1 MGGDFQGLS
10 MVGNLLPQYFFA
22 DAPPGPNVADFWEM
36 SFGVFCR
43 FQGQKGDFYGVL
55 SVFLIFAKFS
65 MKMINFHPKNCP
77 AGHYFTD
84 S

>member
-36 SFGVFCR
+36 SFGVF
-43 FQGQKGDFYGVL
+43 GVFKL
-55 SVFLIFAKFS
+55 KRAIFMAFS
-65 MKMINFHPKNCP
+65 I
-77 AGHYFTD
+77 
-84 S
+84 